1 MTTGRVAAALTALC
15 LLCQPAFGFIKVFPE
30 FDDEPGAA
38 TFFWAAVTTVGPFI
52 GSTVSAQESSAD
64 EGDKLVQARDD
75 AASFVASDGAI
86 HGAYLQAALQVLRQ
100 APENAGTATCNWPRR
115 SRAAA
120 LIDHISEITRTFP
133 AVIQRKLPE
142 SFRRSIRP
150 PPAEDRS
157 RRRVHETPA
166 YPYKTTMVIAM
177 PRSAHAY
184 SRTPSARRLPPAAC

>member
-86 HGAYLQAALQVLRQ
+86 RGAYQVLRQ
-100 APENAGTATCNWPRR
+100 APEYAGY
-115 SRAAA
+115 SDLQLAAA
-120 LIDHISEITRTFP
+120 LLTRQP
-133 AVIQRKLPE
+133 
-142 SFRRSIRP
+142 
-150 PPAEDRS
+150 
-157 RRRVHETPA
+157 
-166 YPYKTTMVIAM
+166 
-177 PRSAHAY
+177 
-184 SRTPSARRLPPAAC
+184 